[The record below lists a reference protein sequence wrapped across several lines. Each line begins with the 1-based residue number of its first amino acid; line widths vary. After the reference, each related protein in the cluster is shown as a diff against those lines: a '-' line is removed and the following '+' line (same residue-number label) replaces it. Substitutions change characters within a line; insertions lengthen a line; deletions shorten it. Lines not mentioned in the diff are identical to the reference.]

1 MIKSLVKRILP
12 NSIIKVLINLKLIFS
27 LLSQYIYDFSV
38 YRRFNGAKINLNSSQ
53 IEGKIIAHYHVL
65 EKGISHPTP
74 KKCFSLLVVANLIKL
89 INEYDEL
96 CPNRSHQVDVSVSVL
111 KKYCSL
117 PTNEG
122 CISNDLKATIEALQ
136 APDNSTPGTYQFT
149 KLEFFKD
156 AESSFRELALSR
168 YSVRDFTEEDVS
180 TDLLKEIVRIA
191 QKTPSVCNRQTSKV
205 HILTSKE
212 DISNHLALQSGNRGF
227 GHKINKLLIVTSDL
241 YLFEG
246 ARERNQAFVDG
257 GMFAMSLLYALHNL
271 KVGAVTLNWA
281 YDKKQDS
288 ALHALGVIPRN
299 EKIILFIGVGY
310 PPDTFKVAVSDRR
323 ELEEVVKIK

>member
-1 MIKSLVKRILP
+1 MIKDLVKKILP
-12 NSIIKVLINLKLIFS
+12 NSIIKVLTNLKLNFN

-38 YRRFNGAKINLNSSQ
+38 YKRFNGAKINMNSSQ

-74 KKCFSLLVVANLIKL
+74 KKCFSLLVVENLIKL
-89 INEYDEL
+89 INEYDKL
-96 CPNRSHQVDVSVSVL
+96 RKNRSRQVDVSVSVL
-111 KKYCSL
+111 KKYSL
-117 PTNEG
+117 LPANEG
-122 CISNDLKATIEALQ
+122 CLPSVLKAAIDALQ
-136 APDNSTPGTYQFT
+136 ASNNSAPGASQFT
-149 KLEFFKD
+149 KSEYFKD
-156 AESSFRELALSR
+156 AESSFIEFALSR
-168 YSVRDFTEEDVS
+168 YSVRDFTEDDIS
-180 TDLLKEIVRIA
+180 TDLLKVAVRVA
-191 QKTPSVCNRQTSKV
+191 QKTPSVCNRQTSRV

-212 DISNHLALQSGNRGF
+212 DISNHLALQNGNRGF

-246 ARERNQAFVDG
+246 VRERNQAFVDG

-271 KVGAVTLNWA
+271 KVGAVPLNWA

-288 ALHALGVIPRN
+288 ALHALGVIPIN

-323 ELEEVVKIK
+323 EIEEVVKIK